1 MARLEFLQGRCRWP
15 AFWSDED
22 WNAWCFLLL
31 CGPIAPVAP
40 VIVVPPV
47 IVLVATLVVLNNV
60 FNATLGYVYTPLS
73 TLRFL
78 RPVVPCICFLF
89 SYFFYL
95 RYPGE
100 GPPQDGQDGEN
111 LTPKTPVRKAL
122 HVYGMHANGKRVRI
136 EMGTGAGSFGDN
148 TKPFFG
154 YIKSSC
160 VADGGSYS
168 VYREGVIPKR
178 AQKVPAKY
186 VQLDTS
192 SAAKAFEP
200 RSRGKASEA
209 DKNRIKKK
217 LEMEGDVT
225 VRKLEDEIQLPLSPF
240 LLAFSSPPLAFP
252 LSSSFPPS

>member
-1 MARLEFLQGRCRWP
+1 MVL
-15 AFWSDED
+15 
-22 WNAWCFLLL
+22 
-31 CGPIAPVAP
+31 P
-40 VIVVPPV
+40 VIVWPHRASGPCYRGASCYRPGGDARRSQQHLQCHTWVRLCAPFDFTFPP
-47 IVLVATLVVLNNV
+47 
-60 FNATLGYVYTPLS
+60 P
-73 TLRFL
+73 R
-78 RPVVPCICFLF
+78 RPVHLFLIFLF
-89 SYFFYL
+89 CYL

-100 GPPQDGQDGEN
+100 GPPQDGQDGEVSVN
-111 LTPKTPVRKAL
+111 LTPKTPVRKL

-178 AQKVPAKY
+178 VQKVPAKY

-217 LEMEGDVT
+217 TGNGGRRYGAEVGG
-225 VRKLEDEIQLPLSPF
+225 
-240 LLAFSSPPLAFP
+240 
-252 LSSSFPPS
+252 